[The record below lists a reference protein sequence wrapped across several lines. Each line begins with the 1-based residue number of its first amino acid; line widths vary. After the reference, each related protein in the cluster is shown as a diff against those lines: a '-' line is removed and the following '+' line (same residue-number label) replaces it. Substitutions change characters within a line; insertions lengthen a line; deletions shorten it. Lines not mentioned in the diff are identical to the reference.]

1 MYVAIRDFIVEWLA
15 LKNPNPSVGVQ
26 ISVEPE
32 KLFFE
37 IKNFFPLK
45 WTRGGAK
52 NTMFWPGRDL
62 NTQPSELEPDALL
75 FCH

>member
-1 MYVAIRDFIVEWLA
+1 MYVAIPDFIVEWLA

-37 IKNFFPLK
+37 INNFF
-45 WTRGGAK
+45 R
-52 NTMFWPGRDL
+52 
-62 NTQPSELEPDALL
+62 
-75 FCH
+75 